1 MSPRETITALSTLP
15 PHLAALQ
22 LLVNRC
28 VNPEARKELIV
39 TAGACEAIGMTE
51 GFVMVTA
58 NQLETA

>member
-1 MSPRETITALSTLP
+1 MHESPHIVAMRELPAHLS
-15 PHLAALQ
+15 ALQ

-28 VNPEARKELIV
+28 SSAESRKRLIV
-39 TAGACEAIGMTE
+39 MAGSCEAIGFEE

>member
-1 MSPRETITALSTLP
+1 MSDPGNLAEMFALP

-28 VNPEARKELIV
+28 PDAVSRKALIV
-39 TAGACEAIGMTE
+39 CAGSCEAIGRDE

>member
-1 MSPRETITALSTLP
+1 MAKEPNLTNTFRLP

-22 LLVNRC
+22 MLVNRC
-28 VNPEARKELIV
+28 PNPEARKDLIV
-39 TAGACEAIGMTE
+39 TAGACEAIGRDE